1 MVGKRYLA
9 LGLLTCGLLL
19 NGVSVVMAEETEREA
34 EREAVIPG
42 MEHYSHT
49 YLPIGSV
56 VVMKEE
62 NIPLMIQGYA
72 FTSGEGEHVYDYCGS
87 IFPSGFESMENSFC
101 FDQDEIA
108 KVLFTGY
115 IGENS
120 EEFLSFMDEKMKEV
134 KSNGINLESEL
145 EDVLQQTEIDQ
156 TEIAPENEGKPNI
169 EIDEETY
176 YIPSSIND
184 WLDRGWTLSDT
195 DKDTVVKADDTC
207 MVDLSKGDY
216 SVTLFAYN
224 SGKKEAPLVDC
235 EVGELNI
242 IQQDEETPI
251 VFLNNIKTG
260 MKEKSLRAFLLETSY
275 GVEDVSDDTIN
286 IYLDL
291 NQNKVLSV
299 LMYKGKVYGFD
310 YRDNTVFR

>member
-1 MVGKRYLA
+1 MVGKRYLV

-19 NGVSVVMAEETEREA
+19 NGVSVVMAEETERET
-34 EREAVIPG
+34 EKEAVIPG

-87 IFPSGFESMENSFC
+87 IFPSGFESMDNSFC

-108 KVLFTGY
+108 KVLYIGY

-134 KSNGINLESEL
+134 KSNDLNLESEL
-145 EDVLQQTEIDQ
+145 ENVLQQTEVDQ
-156 TEIAPENEGKPNI
+156 TETAPENEGKPNI

-184 WLDRGWTLSDT
+184 WLDKGWILSDI
-195 DKDTVVKADDTC
+195 DRDIIVEADGTC
-207 MVDLSKGDY
+207 MVNLSKGDY
-216 SVTLFAYN
+216 AVTLFAYN

-235 EVGELNI
+235 EVNELDI
-242 IQQDEETPI
+242 IQQDEENPI

-260 MKEKSLRAFLLETSY
+260 MKEKSLRAFLTETSY

-291 NQNKVLSV
+291 NQDKVLTV
-299 LMYKGKVYGFD
+299 YMNKGKVCEFD
-310 YRDNTVFR
+310 YRDNSVFR